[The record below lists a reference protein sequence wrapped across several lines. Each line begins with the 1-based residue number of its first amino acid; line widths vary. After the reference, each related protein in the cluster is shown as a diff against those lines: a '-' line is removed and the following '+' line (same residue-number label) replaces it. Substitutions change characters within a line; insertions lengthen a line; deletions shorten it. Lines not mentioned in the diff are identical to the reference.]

1 MKRARIITA
10 TKLRLYLSGSLLLVV
25 LVAIAALYFA
35 NDKLQ
40 TYATEVSQATAQA
53 QESQNNI
60 QSLQRIQQELADNKS
75 VIERTRDIVAD
86 SKSYQYQ
93 DQIIKDLNDYAKQSG
108 ITITNMDFSAAST
121 TTPATTPTTPAPTA
135 PTGVKSTSVSVALK
149 NPVSYTNLLRFVRSI
164 EQNLTK
170 MQISRTNL
178 SKSENNQVT
187 SEVLTIEVY
196 IR

>member
-1 MKRARIITA
+1 MKRNKPMTA
-10 TKLRLYLSGSLLLVV
+10 TKLRLYLSISLFMIVLLAV
-25 LVAIAALYFA
+25 AALYFV

-40 TYATEVSQATAQA
+40 TYATEISQVAAQA
-53 QESQNNI
+53 QESQNNV
-60 QSLQRIQQELADNKS
+60 QSLQRIQQELASNKS

-93 DQIIKDLNDYAKQSG
+93 DQIIKDLNDYAQQSG
-108 ITITNMDFSAAST
+108 ITITNMDFTATAST
-121 TTPATTPTTPAPTA
+121 TAPTTSTTSA
-135 PTGVKSTSVSVALK
+135 PTGVKSTSVSVTLK
-149 NPVSYTNLLRFVRSI
+149 SPVDYISLLRFIRSI

-170 MQISRTNL
+170 MQVSRVSL

-187 SEVLTIEVY
+187 SEALTIEVY

>member
-1 MKRARIITA
+1 MKRNKPMTA
-10 TKLRLYLSGSLLLVV
+10 TKLRLYLSISLFMIVLLAV
-25 LVAIAALYFA
+25 AALYFV

-40 TYATEVSQATAQA
+40 TYATEVSQVAAQA
-53 QESQNNI
+53 QESQNNV
-60 QSLQRIQQELADNKS
+60 QSLQRIQQELTDNKS

-108 ITITNMDFSAAST
+108 ITITNMDFTATAST
-121 TTPATTPTTPAPTA
+121 TAPTTSTAA
-135 PTGVKSTSVSVALK
+135 PTGVKSTSVSVTLK
-149 NPVSYTNLLRFVRSI
+149 NPVGYISLLRFIRSI

-170 MQISRTNL
+170 MQVSRVSL

-187 SEVLTIEVY
+187 SEALTIEVY

>member
-10 TKLRLYLSGSLLLVV
+10 TKLRLYLSASLLLVV

-108 ITITNMDFSAAST
+108 ITITNMDFSAAS
-121 TTPATTPTTPAPTA
+121 ATTPTTLAPSA

-149 NPVSYTNLLRFVRSI
+149 NPVNYTNLLRFVRSI

-170 MQISRTNL
+170 MQISRINL
-178 SKSENNQVT
+178 SKNENNQVT